1 MHSKIQRASPIDDSP
16 TVTFN
21 GRILFL
27 CDNDERITRQLAGEN
42 LTREQAVPLRD
53 NISTDEITP
62 TTVMTVYDDRLADFP
77 YVGYRAGNATPIG
90 KGAVRQGGFA
100 VVVAGKRYGKGSS
113 RESSPMAERSAG
125 IRLVIAESF
134 ERIYRQNAHNVGL
147 LTSTD
152 LGLVERIQRC
162 EAIPLAEFT
171 DGLDEL
177 TQHIIRAGGMLAF
190 SKKYMQGAAGRPTP
204 VVTDRPRSLA
214 HKIIDRNLVRVPWF
228 PADAPPPKVGEG
240 VFLKVDWRFSHE
252 YFTGMAAHL
261 MEGAFGKPAPISDPS
276 TIVAFQDHLTYV
288 TRSPVHRKMGLIE
301 GVRSLAD
308 GHYEFVNG
316 YGVKGHG
323 AVPGSLG
330 SEGICHAMM
339 AERYVLPGQVVVGTD
354 SHTPH
359 SGSLGALCFG
369 VGATDMANAWVSGLA
384 RCKYP
389 GVCLVELRGR
399 LQPGVH
405 AKDVVLELLR
415 SPYIAEG
422 GGIGM
427 VFEYAGQVVERMSVD
442 DRATLTNMVAE
453 LGGFS
458 GIVAP
463 DAQTVKF
470 LKERRSVDFAIEPW
484 MRSDPGVVYEKV
496 ISIDCSAIEP
506 MFAAPGD
513 PGNGVPY
520 SRIGRSVPVDIAYC
534 GSCTAGKRADFDE
547 YLEVFSWGLQHG
559 LKAPRKVSLFLQFGT
574 QDVKRYCEEKNMLPV
589 FEQVGAEMLMPGCGA
604 CANCGPGSSTDA
616 GQVTVS
622 AINRNFPG
630 RSGPGQVWLAS
641 PASVAAS
648 ALAGELITFAELK
661 RRVAKGEVPMAH

>member
-1 MHSKIQRASPIDDSP
+1 MTDS
-16 TVTFN
+16 TMATFS

-27 CDNDERITRQLAGEN
+27 CDDPQRITRQLEGEN
-42 LTREQAVPLRD
+42 LTREQAGALRD
-53 NISTDEITP
+53 NVSTDEITP
-62 TTVMTVYDDRLADFP
+62 TTVMTVYDDRLGDFP
-77 YVGYRAGNATPIG
+77 YVGFRAGDATPIG
-90 KGAVRQGGFA
+90 KGAIRQGGFS
-100 VVVAGKRYGKGSS
+100 VVVGGKRYGKGSS
-113 RESSPMAERSAG
+113 RENSPMAELSAG

-152 LGLVERIQRC
+152 LGLVERIQAG
-162 EAIPLAEFT
+162 EAIPLDEFT
-171 DGLDEL
+171 AGHDEL
-177 TQHIIRAGGMLAF
+177 SQHIIRAGGLLAF
-190 SKKYMQGAAGRPTP
+190 SKKHMRDAAAAPAP
-204 VVTDRPRSLA
+204 AAAPRPRSLA
-214 HKIIDRNLVRVPWF
+214 HKIIDRALVRTPWEA
-228 PADAPPPKVGEG
+228 ADAPAPKVGDG
-240 VFLKVDWRFSHE
+240 IFLKADWRFSHE

-261 MEGAFGKPAPISDPS
+261 MEGAFGKPAPLHDPS

-288 TRSPVHRKMGLIE
+288 TRSPVHQKMGLIE
-301 GVRSLAD
+301 GVRGLAD
-308 GHYEFVNG
+308 GHYGFVNG

-339 AERYVLPGQVVVGTD
+339 AERYVLPGQVAVGTD

-369 VGATDMANAWVSGLA
+369 AGATDMANAWVTGLVRA
-384 RCKYP
+384 KYP
-389 GVCLVELRGR
+389 GVCRIELKGE

-415 SPYIAEG
+415 SSYIAEG

-427 VFEYAGQVVERMSVD
+427 VFEYTGPAVERMSVD

-453 LGGFS
+453 LGGFT

-470 LKERRSVDFAIEPW
+470 LKERRGVDFTIEPW
-484 MRSDPGVVYEKV
+484 MHSDPDAVYENS
-496 ISIDCSAIEP
+496 IAIDCSAIEP

-513 PGNGVPY
+513 PGNGVPF
-520 SRIGRSVPVDIAYC
+520 SQIGKSVPVDIAYG

-559 LKAPRKVSLFLQFGT
+559 LKVSKDTALFLQFGT

-589 FEQVGAEMLMPGCGA
+589 FEQAGAEMLMPGCGA
-604 CANCGPGSSTDA
+604 CANCGPGSSTSAD
-616 GQVTVS
+616 QVTVS

-661 RRVAKGEVPMAH
+661 KRFAPASAGAR

>member
-1 MHSKIQRASPIDDSP
+1 MADASA
-16 TVTFN
+16 VTFS

-27 CDNDERITRQLAGEN
+27 CDDPQRIARQLGGESLSRAAAG
-42 LTREQAVPLRD
+42 ALRD
-53 NISTDEITP
+53 NVSTDEITP
-62 TTVMTVYDDRLADFP
+62 TTVMTTYDEKLGDFP
-77 YVGYRAGNATPIG
+77 YVGFRAGNETPIG
-90 KGAVRQGGFA
+90 RGAVRQGGFA
-100 VVVAGKRYGKGSS
+100 VVVGGKRYGKGSS
-113 RESSPMAERSAG
+113 RENSPMAELIAG

-152 LGLVERIQRC
+152 LGLVERIQAG
-162 EAIPLAEFT
+162 EAIPLHEFT
-171 DGLDEL
+171 DGHDEL
-177 TQHIIRAGGMLAF
+177 TQHIIRAGGLLAF
-190 SKKYMQGAAGRPTP
+190 SKQHMRNAAAGPAP
-204 VVTDRPRSLA
+204 AVSQRPRSLA
-214 HKIIDRNLVRVPWF
+214 HKIIDRALVRTPF
-228 PADAPPPKVGEG
+228 EPADAPPPKVGDG
-240 VFLKVDWRFSHE
+240 IFLKVDWRFSHE

-261 MEGAFGKPAPISDPS
+261 MESAFGKPALLHDPS

-288 TRSPVHRKMGLIE
+288 TRSPVHQKMGLIE
-301 GVRSLAD
+301 GVRGLAD
-308 GHYEFVNG
+308 GHYAFVNG

-339 AERYVLPGQVVVGTD
+339 AERYVLPGQVAVGTD

-359 SGSLGALCFG
+359 SGALGALCFG
-369 VGATDMANAWVSGLA
+369 AGATDVANAWVTGVVRA
-384 RCKYP
+384 KYP
-389 GVCLVELRGR
+389 GVCRVELKGE

-415 SPYIAEG
+415 SSYIAEG

-427 VFEYAGQVVERMSVD
+427 VFEYTGPAVERMSVD

-453 LGGFS
+453 LGGFT

-470 LKERRSVDFAIEPW
+470 LKERRGVDFHIEPW
-484 MRSDPGVVYEKV
+484 MHSDPDAVYEN
-496 ISIDCSAIEP
+496 SIALDCSAIEP

-513 PGNGVPY
+513 PGNGVPF
-520 SRIGRSVPVDIAYC
+520 SSIGRSVPVDIAYG

-547 YLEVFSWGLQHG
+547 YLEVFSWGLRHG
-559 LKAPRKVSLFLQFGT
+559 LKVPQSVSLFLQFGT

-589 FEQVGAEMLMPGCGA
+589 FQEAGAEMLMPGCGA
-604 CANCGPGSSTDA
+604 CANCGPGSSTSTE
-616 GQVTVS
+616 QVTVS

-648 ALAGELITFAELK
+648 ALAGELTTFAELK
-661 RRVAKGEVPMAH
+661 KRFGEAPAAAH

>member
-1 MHSKIQRASPIDDSP
+1 MSDPL
-16 TVTFN
+16 TVTFS

-27 CDNDERITRQLAGEN
+27 SDDPARIAQQLAGEN
-42 LTREQAVPLRD
+42 LTREQAGTLRD
-53 NISTDEITP
+53 NVSTDEITP

-77 YVGYRAGNATPIG
+77 YVGYRAGDAMPIG
-90 KGAVRQGGFA
+90 KGAIRQGGFA
-100 VVVAGKRYGKGSS
+100 VVVGGKRYGKGSS
-113 RESSPMAERSAG
+113 RENSPMAESSAG

-147 LTSTD
+147 FTSTD
-152 LGLVERIQRC
+152 LSLVERIQRGDM
-162 EAIPLAEFT
+162 IPLHEFT
-171 DGLDEL
+171 DGHDEL
-177 TQHIIRAGGMLAF
+177 TQHIIRAGGLLAF
-190 SKKYMQGAAGRPTP
+190 SRQHMQAAARPTP
-204 VVTDRPRSLA
+204 FVADRPRSLA
-214 HKIIDRNLVRVPWF
+214 HKIIDRNLVRVPWLSVN
-228 PADAPPPKVGEG
+228 APQPKVGDG

-261 MEGAFGKPAPISDPS
+261 MHGAFGKPAPLHAPS

-288 TRSPVHRKMGLIE
+288 TRSPVHQKMGLIN
-301 GVRSLAD
+301 GVGGLVD
-308 GHYEFVNG
+308 GHYNFVNS

-339 AERYVLPGQVVVGTD
+339 AECYVLPGQVVVGTD

-359 SGSLGALCFG
+359 SGALGALCFG
-369 VGATDMANAWVSGLA
+369 AGATDMANAWVTGLV
-384 RCKYP
+384 RCNYP
-389 GVCLVELRGR
+389 AVCRVELRGE

-405 AKDVVLELLR
+405 AKDVVLEMLR

-427 VFEYAGQVVERMSVD
+427 VFEYTGPVVERMSVD

-453 LGGFS
+453 LGGFT
-458 GIVAP
+458 GIIAP
-463 DAQTVKF
+463 DAQTTRF
-470 LKERRSVDFAIEPW
+470 LKERRGVDFQLEPW
-484 MRSDPGVVYEKV
+484 MQSDPDATYENV

-513 PGNGVPY
+513 PGNGVAY
-520 SRIGRSVPVDIAYC
+520 SQIGRSVQVNIAYG

-559 LKAPRKVSLFLQFGT
+559 LKVPQTVSLFLQFGT
-574 QDVKRYCEEKNMLPV
+574 QDVKRYCEEKNMLQV
-589 FEQVGAEMLMPGCGA
+589 FEQAGAEMLMPGCGA
-604 CANCGPGSSTDA
+604 CANCGPGSSTDS

-648 ALAGELITFAELK
+648 ALAGELITFTELK
-661 RRVAKGEVPMAH
+661 KRVAEGEVP

>member
-1 MHSKIQRASPIDDSP
+1 MPDSS
-16 TVTFN
+16 TVTFS

-27 CDNDERITRQLAGEN
+27 CDDPQRITRQLDGQE
-42 LTREQAVPLRD
+42 LTRAQAGALRD
-53 NISTDEITP
+53 NVSTDEITP
-62 TTVMTVYDDRLADFP
+62 TTVMTVYDDRLGDFP
-77 YVGYRAGNATPIG
+77 YVGFRAGSDTPIG
-90 KGAVRQGGFA
+90 KGAIRRAGFA
-100 VVVAGKRYGKGSS
+100 VVVGGKRYGKGSS
-113 RESSPMAERSAG
+113 RENSPMAELSAG

-152 LGLVERIQRC
+152 LGLVERIQRG
-162 EAIPLAEFT
+162 EAIPLHEFT
-171 DGLDEL
+171 DGHDEL
-177 TQHIIRAGGMLAF
+177 TQHIIRAGGLLAF
-190 SKKYMQGAAGRPTP
+190 SRKHMQGAAARPTP
-204 VVTDRPRSLA
+204 AATQRPRSLA
-214 HKIIDRNLVRVPWF
+214 HKIIDRNLVRAPWLG
-228 PADAPPPKVGEG
+228 ADAPPPKVGDG
-240 VFLKVDWRFSHE
+240 IFLKVDWRFSHE

-261 MEGAFGKPAPISDPS
+261 MHGAFGKPAPLHDAS

-288 TRSPVHRKMGLIE
+288 TRSPVHLKMGLVE
-301 GVRSLAD
+301 GVRGLAD
-308 GHYEFVNG
+308 GHREFVDG

-323 AVPGSLG
+323 AVPDSLG

-339 AERYVLPGQVVVGTD
+339 AERYVLPGQVAVGTD

-369 VGATDMANAWVSGLA
+369 AGATDMANAWVTGLV

-389 GVCLVELRGR
+389 GVCRVELRGE

-427 VFEYAGQVVERMSVD
+427 VFEYTGPVVERMSVD

-453 LGGFS
+453 LGGFT

-463 DAQTVKF
+463 DAQTVRF
-470 LKERRSVDFAIEPW
+470 LKERRGVDFTLEPW
-484 MRSDPGVVYEKV
+484 MHSDPDAVYENA

-513 PGNGVPY
+513 PGNGVPF
-520 SRIGRSVPVDIAYC
+520 SRIGRSVPVDIAYG

-547 YLEVFSWGLQHG
+547 YLEVFSWGLRHG
-559 LKAPRKVSLFLQFGT
+559 LKVPDKVALFLQFGT
-574 QDVKRYCEEKNMLPV
+574 QDVKRYCEEQDMLPV
-589 FEQVGAEMLMPGCGA
+589 FQAVGAELLMPGCGA
-604 CANCGPGSSTDA
+604 CANCGPGSSTSA
-616 GQVTVS
+616 EQVTVS

-661 RRVAKGEVPMAH
+661 KRVAPAAR

>member
-1 MHSKIQRASPIDDSP
+1 MSDFPSVAFS
-16 TVTFN
+16 

-27 CDNDERITRQLAGEN
+27 CDNPGRITHQLAGGN
-42 LTREQAVPLRD
+42 LTREQAGALRD
-53 NISTDEITP
+53 NVSTDEITP

-100 VVVAGKRYGKGSS
+100 VVVGGKRYGKGSS
-113 RESSPMAERSAG
+113 RENSPMAEHSAG

-152 LGLVERIQRC
+152 LGLVERIQRG

-171 DGLDEL
+171 DGHDEL
-177 TQHIIRAGGMLAF
+177 TQHIIRAGGLLAF
-190 SKKYMQGAAGRPTP
+190 SKEYMQGAAALPTP

-214 HKIIDRNLVRVPWF
+214 RKIIDRNLVRAPWLS
-228 PADAPPPKVGEG
+228 ADAPPPKVGEG
-240 VFLKVDWRFSHE
+240 IFLKVDWRFSHE

-261 MEGAFGKPAPISDPS
+261 MESAFGKPAPISDPS

-288 TRSPVHRKMGLIE
+288 TRSPVHQKMGLIE
-301 GVRSLAD
+301 GVRDLAD
-308 GHYEFVNG
+308 GHYAFVNG

-339 AERYVLPGQVVVGTD
+339 AERYVLPGQVAVGTD

-369 VGATDMANAWVSGLA
+369 AGATDMANAWVSGLV

-389 GVCLVELRGR
+389 GVCRVELRGE

-463 DAQTVKF
+463 DAQTVKY
-470 LKERRSVDFAIEPW
+470 LKVRRGVDFAIEPW
-484 MRSDPGVVYEKV
+484 MRSDPDAVYENA
-496 ISIDCSAIEP
+496 ISIDCSTIEP

-520 SRIGRSVPVDIAYC
+520 SRIGCSVPVDIAYG

-559 LKAPRKVSLFLQFGT
+559 LKVPQKVSLFLQFGT

-589 FEQVGAEMLMPGCGA
+589 FEQAGAEMLMPGCGA

-661 RRVAKGEVPMAH
+661 RRVAKGEVPTAY